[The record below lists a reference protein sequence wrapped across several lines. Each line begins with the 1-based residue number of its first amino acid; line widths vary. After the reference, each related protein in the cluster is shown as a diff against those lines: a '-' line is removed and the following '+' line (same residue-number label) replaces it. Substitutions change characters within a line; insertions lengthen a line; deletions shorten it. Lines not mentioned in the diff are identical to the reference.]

1 MKTVFHI
8 AYAELRMLFYSPI
21 AWLLLCL
28 FTFQSGMA
36 FCDALGRLLE
46 TREMGV
52 EHQQFQTYILMI
64 DGVFSAIMGNLL
76 WYIPLLTMGLMS
88 REYNLGSVK

>member
-36 FCDALGRLLE
+36 FVMRWAGCWKPGKWEWNTSSFRLI
-46 TREMGV
+46 
-52 EHQQFQTYILMI
+52 F
-64 DGVFSAIMGNLL
+64 
-76 WYIPLLTMGLMS
+76 
-88 REYNLGSVK
+88 

>member
-28 FTFQSGMA
+28 FTCCLF
-36 FCDALGRLLE
+36 FETWFHCIALPILE
-46 TREMGV
+46 
-52 EHQQFQTYILMI
+52 L
-64 DGVFSAIMGNLL
+64 AL
-76 WYIPLLTMGLMS
+76 
-88 REYNLGSVK
+88 